1 MNTNIKE
8 IAKRANVSIATVSR
22 ALSGQ
27 NNVREETK
35 KQILRIARQLNYKPN
50 LLARNFV
57 KGKSNIIG
65 LILPDISDEF
75 FSEIIKSIDDTSF
88 ISGYFTM
95 VISSHKNRSLVESIQ
110 TMMNSGI
117 AGGFILLVPF
127 MNSEIE
133 KALKS
138 ERVPFVII
146 SGDSELGDYDIITI
160 DNYNAA
166 YNAVKFLSD
175 KGYKKIAHIAG
186 PDENNDAVLRRE
198 GFLNACTKLKLETK
212 KSWITKGDF
221 TLEGGESAA
230 NLILNG
236 KEKPEV
242 IFAANDMTAI
252 GCYNAASK
260 LGLKIPDDIAIIGFD
275 DVLISQYV
283 NPPLTTIKVDTETI
297 GKTAAEKLIRKMTE
311 KEKSKPQTIKISTEL
326 VIRNSC

>member
-1 MNTNIKE
+1 MNPNIKE

-35 KQILRIARQLNYKPN
+35 KHILKIARQLNYNPN

-57 KGKSNIIG
+57 KGQSNIIG

-95 VISSHKNRSLVESIQ
+95 VISSHKNRSLGESIN

-146 SGDSELGDYDIITI
+146 SGDAKLGNYDIITI

-166 YNAVKFLSD
+166 YNVVNFLAER
-175 KGYKKIAHIAG
+175 GYKKIAHVAG
-186 PDENNDAVLRRE
+186 PDENNDAALRRE
-198 GFLNACTKLKLETK
+198 GFLNACAKLKLETK
-212 KSWITKGDF
+212 KTWIAKGDF
-221 TLEGGESAA
+221 TLESGERAA
-230 NLILNG
+230 NLILNQ
-236 KEKPEV
+236 KKKPEV
-242 IFAANDMTAI
+242 IFAANDMMAI

-260 LGLKIPDDIAIIGFD
+260 LGLKIPDDVAIIGFD

-283 NPPLTTIKVDTETI
+283 NPPLTTIKVDTEAI
-297 GKTAAEKLIRKMTE
+297 GKTAAEKLIQKMTE